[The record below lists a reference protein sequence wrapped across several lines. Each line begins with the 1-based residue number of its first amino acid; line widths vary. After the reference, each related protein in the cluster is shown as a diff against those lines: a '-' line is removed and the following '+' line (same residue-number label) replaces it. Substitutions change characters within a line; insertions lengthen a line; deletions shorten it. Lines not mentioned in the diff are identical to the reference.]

1 MTIITFDVFFYGLIF
16 LSRCIIN
23 DSWPKISLNIKIK
36 LPFAYTFL
44 IPLSFQLF
52 LSSYIRLF
60 LAFCLCNSTLLLTV
74 YLVSN
79 CSQFVHTFFFC
90 RFVLFYSLLL
100 LCSFACLY
108 STICITCMH
117 EGNLQ
122 SRQYILLT
130 QYPYECVFDVSV
142 LDIKYDSQKCHKR
155 YMPLNNLCF
164 FLGTSVSS
172 LQSPSLPLPLLY
184 LFLIRN
190 NLLIQTPFIPS
201 SFTSYD
207 WHDMIRIANLL
218 CCNKLCR
225 MRFSI
230 KRFLHAF
237 VWVCAHVP
245 CHLSCYAFANIY
257 VTSRTTNQTCSN
269 VVAV

>member
-108 STICITCMH
+108 STICIT
-117 EGNLQ
+117 
-122 SRQYILLT
+122 
-130 QYPYECVFDVSV
+130 
-142 LDIKYDSQKCHKR
+142 
-155 YMPLNNLCF
+155 
-164 FLGTSVSS
+164 
-172 LQSPSLPLPLLY
+172 
-184 LFLIRN
+184 LIRV
-190 NLLIQTPFIPS
+190 
-201 SFTSYD
+201 SFNWVACMKVIYSLDNTFCSHNIHMNVYL
-207 WHDMIRIANLL
+207 M
-218 CCNKLCR
+218 
-225 MRFSI
+225 
-230 KRFLHAF
+230 
-237 VWVCAHVP
+237 WVCW
-245 CHLSCYAFANIY
+245 I
-257 VTSRTTNQTCSN
+257 
-269 VVAV
+269 